1 MLPTPTVMDQRE
13 GKTLRKVAVSNLKNG
28 KNRGINLNNL
38 AENIGFDWNDGD
50 TFEVIDGKVVK
61 VDPH

>member
-1 MLPTPTVMDQRE
+1 
-13 GKTLRKVAVSNLKNG
+13 LRKVAVSNLKNG